1 MNLEGRTK
9 LVMNAVK
16 KRNNIVKTTKRKSK
30 NIQMKTDKRH
40 IYIYVPYVILK

>member
-1 MNLEGRTK
+1 MNLERTK

-30 NIQMKTDKRH
+30 NIQMNTDKRH
-40 IYIYVPYVILK
+40 IQVPYAILK